1 MKADPQDQPVPLEMP
16 DDLEFQVCQ
25 DQKDTGELLEDQ
37 VHVVWQVKPETRAM
51 LDLPDHQVVP
61 DPLDQP
67 DNQEIVDVMV
77 PPDHPV

>member
-1 MKADPQDQPVPLEMP
+1 MNLVYFKILTME
-16 DDLEFQVCQ
+16 
-25 DQKDTGELLEDQ
+25 
-37 VHVVWQVKPETRAM
+37 VHVIIHRAM

-77 PPDHPV
+77 PPDHP